1 MPGESQRAEFDAAAA
16 GAVDR
21 DQNVVAAWVFGSRAR
36 GAERPSS
43 DLDVAVLLGP
53 GADREV
59 LSRRSGA
66 LSRDLGIEVDLIDLT
81 KSTPVLGFEVVTGGR
96 RVFARDDLAAD
107 EAEER
112 CLRVYLD
119 TEHMRRVQHHY
130 LYGDPL

>member
-1 MPGESQRAEFDAAAA
+1 MPGEPQRTGFDAAVADTVA
-16 GAVDR
+16 R
-21 DQNVVAAWVFGSRAR
+21 DQNVRAAWVFGSRAH

-43 DLDVAVLLGP
+43 DLDVAVLLAP

-59 LSRRSGA
+59 LSRLSGA
-66 LSRDLGIEVDLIDLT
+66 LSRDLGTEVDLVDLA
-81 KSTPVLGFEVVTGGR
+81 KSTPVLGFEVVTGGH
-96 RVFARDDLAAD
+96 RVFTRDDLAAD

-112 CLRVYLD
+112 CLRTYLD